1 MTIKAKGL
9 SSVRNLEAATNN
21 IANFEAFGWNFSSS
35 INLFFMESDNQIQL
49 TVSYSLQTIFCIDL
63 LN

>member
-9 SSVRNLEAATNN
+9 SSVRNLEAAKNN
-21 IANFEAFGWNFSSS
+21 IANFEAFRWNFSSS
-35 INLFFMESDNQIQL
+35 INLFFMESDNQIKL
-49 TVSYSLQTIFCIDL
+49 TVSYSLQIIVCIDL